1 MAGNDFRLTAL
12 LSVRDT
18 MSPAIKAVSSRWD
31 GFRKTIDST
40 EFRNLQKRL
49 RLFNRSLKNTVDSA
63 ADAAVKIAGPFAGI
77 VASLGMG
84 VKEAVTGFAA
94 AGDAVDKMAARVGLS
109 AETLQEWSFAAKHA
123 GASPEALENGLK
135 DLSKHMAEIASGSD
149 TTSSAATLFKALGI
163 AVKDAGGKIRPVA
176 EVFEEFADAIKRNED
191 PALRTRMAMAAL
203 GEGGRSLIPMMSAG
217 SEGLREMSKQ
227 ARDLGLVMS
236 SEDVTAAANLTDHL
250 DDMRA
255 VFGSI
260 GTTIGAKLAP
270 VVVRLADQFRDLVAA
285 NREAFSARFAAVAT
299 QFAES
304 FSRID
309 FQGIANAVLT
319 VADVSIRAFNA
330 VGGFNTV
337 LYGMG
342 ALMAG
347 KAVTSVITF
356 GSNLLTLGRTMWG
369 LATAARTVG
378 IAMAGALGPVGL
390 VITGVAAAAA
400 VVAANWDSIW
410 PVVKAGASACAN
422 WVSGAWQS
430 MAHGLTGVWQ
440 AVKAGFAGAWNFV
453 TDSLGASVKDGL
465 ANVWTMVKGFFAG
478 LDFASL
484 IPSGV
489 RKIFD
494 VLFGRQSNGLA
505 GVWQTVKAGFADTW
519 HFVTDSLGASVKDG
533 LANVWTMVK
542 DFFAGLDFASLIPS
556 GVRKVF
562 DVLLGRRS
570 SGSTTSSD
578 ASAADTAVTPILQPM
593 PVPRLQ
599 PAAQMSG
606 RMAIQVTAAGGT
618 SAQITDVAAS
628 DGLSILG
635 SVGRSDRSYSGSD

>member
-18 MSPAIKAVSSRWD
+18 MSPAVRAASTRWES
-31 GFRKTIDST
+31 FRKVVNST
-40 EFRNLQKRL
+40 DFRNLRKEL

-77 VASLGMG
+77 AASLGMG

-123 GASPEALENGLK
+123 GTSPEALENGLK

-191 PALRTRMAMAAL
+191 PALRTRMAMATL

-236 SEDVTAAANLTDHL
+236 SEDVAAAANLTDHL

-347 KAVTSVITF
+347 KAVTSVIAF

-390 VITGVAAAAA
+390 VITGVAAAAT

-410 PVVKAGASACAN
+410 PAVKAGASACAN
-422 WVSGAWQS
+422 WVSGAWHS
-430 MAHGLTGVWQ
+430 MA
-440 AVKAGFAGAWNFV
+440 
-453 TDSLGASVKDGL
+453 DGL
-465 ANVWTMVKGFFAG
+465 
-478 LDFASL
+478 S
-484 IPSGV
+484 
-489 RKIFD
+489 
-494 VLFGRQSNGLA
+494 
-505 GVWQTVKAGFADTW
+505 GVWQTVKAGFAGAW
-519 HFVTDSLGASVKDG
+519 NFVTDSLGASVKDG

-542 DFFAGLDFASLIPS
+542 DFFAGLDFASLIPT
-556 GVRKVF
+556 GIRKVF
-562 DVLLGRRS
+562 DVLLGQRS
-570 SGSTTSSD
+570 NSSTTSSD

-593 PVPRLQ
+593 PLPRLQ

-635 SVGRSDRSYSGSD
+635 SVGRSDRSFEGDY

>member
-1 MAGNDFRLTAL
+1 MAGKDFRLTAL
-12 LSVRDT
+12 LAVRDT
-18 MSPAIKAVSSRWD
+18 MSPAIKAASSRWD

-40 EFRNLQKRL
+40 EFRKLQKQL

-63 ADAAVKIAGPFAGI
+63 ADAAMKIAGPFAGI
-77 VASLGMG
+77 AASLGMG

-123 GASPEALENGLK
+123 GASSEALENGLK

-236 SEDVTAAANLTDHL
+236 SEDVAAAANLTDHL

-285 NREAFSARFAAVAT
+285 NREAFSARFASVAS

-356 GSNLLTLGRTMWG
+356 GSNIIQLGRTMWG

-390 VITGVAAAAA
+390 VIAGVAAAAA
-400 VVAANWDSIW
+400 VVVANWDSIW
-410 PVVKAGASACAN
+410 PAVKAGASACAN

-430 MAHGLTGVWQ
+430 MAHGLTGVWTM
-440 AVKAGFAGAWNFV
+440 VKAGFAGAWNFV

-465 ANVWTMVKGFFAG
+465 ANVLTMVKGFFAG

-494 VLFGRQSNGLA
+494 VLF
-505 GVWQTVKAGFADTW
+505 
-519 HFVTDSLGASVKDG
+519 
-533 LANVWTMVK
+533 
-542 DFFAGLDFASLIPS
+542 
-556 GVRKVF
+556 
-562 DVLLGRRS
+562 GRRS

-635 SVGRSDRSYSGSD
+635 SVGRSDRSFEGDY

>member
-18 MSPAIKAVSSRWD
+18 MSPAVRAASTRWEA
-31 GFRKTIDST
+31 FRKVVNST
-40 EFRNLQKRL
+40 DFRNLRKEL

-63 ADAAVKIAGPFAGI
+63 ADAAAKIAGPFAGI
-77 VASLGMG
+77 AASLGMG

-123 GASPEALENGLK
+123 GASPEALEDGLK

-149 TTSSAATLFKALGI
+149 TTSSAATLFKTLGI

-255 VFGSI
+255 VIGSV

-270 VVVRLADQFRDLVAA
+270 VVVRLSDQFRDLVAA
-285 NREAFSARFAAVAT
+285 NREAFSARFASVAS

-356 GSNLLTLGRTMWG
+356 GSSLLTLGRTMWG
-369 LATAARTVG
+369 LVAAARTVG

-390 VITGVAAAAA
+390 VIAGVAAAAA
-400 VVAANWDSIW
+400 VVVANWDSIW
-410 PVVKAGASACAN
+410 PAVKAGASACAN

-440 AVKAGFAGAWNFV
+440 
-453 TDSLGASVKDGL
+453 
-465 ANVWTMVKGFFAG
+465 
-478 LDFASL
+478 
-484 IPSGV
+484 
-489 RKIFD
+489 
-494 VLFGRQSNGLA
+494 
-505 GVWQTVKAGFADTW
+505 TVKAGFSGAW
-519 HFVTDSLGASVKDG
+519 NFVTDSLGASVKDG

-542 DFFAGLDFASLIPS
+542 DFFAGLDFASLIPT
-556 GVRKVF
+556 GIRKVF
-562 DVLLGRRS
+562 DVLLGRTTDVAPADD
-570 SGSTTSSD
+570 ST
-578 ASAADTAVTPILQPM
+578 SAVPTGMTPLVQPAV
-593 PVPRLQ
+593 VPRMQ
-599 PAAQMSG
+599 PAGRMSG

-635 SVGRSDRSYSGSD
+635 SVGRSDRSFSGSD

>member
-12 LSVRDT
+12 LAVRDT
-18 MSPAIKAVSSRWD
+18 MSPAVRAASTRWES
-31 GFRKTIDST
+31 FRKVVNST
-40 EFRNLQKRL
+40 DFRKLRKQL
-49 RLFNRSLKNTVDSA
+49 RLFNRSLKKTVDSA

-77 VASLGMG
+77 AASLGMG

-123 GASPEALENGLK
+123 GTSPEALENGLK

-236 SEDVTAAANLTDHL
+236 SEDVAAAANLTDHL

-260 GTTIGAKLAP
+260 GTTIGARLAP

-356 GSNLLTLGRTMWG
+356 GSSLLTLGRTMWG
-369 LATAARTVG
+369 LVTAARTVG

-390 VITGVAAAAA
+390 VIAGVAAAAA
-400 VVAANWDSIW
+400 VVVANWDSIW
-410 PVVKAGASACAN
+410 PAVKAGASACAN

-440 AVKAGFAGAWNFV
+440 TVKAGFAGAWNFV

-465 ANVWTMVKGFFAG
+465 ANVWTM
-478 LDFASL
+478 
-484 IPSGV
+484 
-489 RKIFD
+489 
-494 VLFGRQSNGLA
+494 
-505 GVWQTVKAGFADTW
+505 
-519 HFVTDSLGASVKDG
+519 
-533 LANVWTMVK
+533 MK

-570 SGSTTSSD
+570 SDSTTSSD
-578 ASAADTAVTPILQPM
+578 ASAADTAVTPILQSM

-635 SVGRSDRSYSGSD
+635 SVGRSDRSFEGDY

>member
-49 RLFNRSLKNTVDSA
+49 RLFNRSLKNSVDSA

-77 VASLGMG
+77 AASLGMG

-149 TTSSAATLFKALGI
+149 TTSSAATLFKTLGI

-217 SEGLREMSKQ
+217 SVGLREMSKQ

-236 SEDVTAAANLTDHL
+236 SEDVAAAANLTDHL

-270 VVVRLADQFRDLVAA
+270 VVVRLSDQFRDLVAA
-285 NREAFSARFAAVAT
+285 NREAFSSRFAAVAT

-347 KAVTSVITF
+347 KAVTSVLTF

-390 VITGVAAAAA
+390 VIAGVATAAA

-410 PVVKAGASACAN
+410 PAVKAGASACAN

-440 AVKAGFAGAWNFV
+440 
-453 TDSLGASVKDGL
+453 
-465 ANVWTMVKGFFAG
+465 
-478 LDFASL
+478 
-484 IPSGV
+484 
-489 RKIFD
+489 
-494 VLFGRQSNGLA
+494 
-505 GVWQTVKAGFADTW
+505 TVKAGFSGAW
-519 HFVTDSLGASVKDG
+519 NFVTDSLGASVKDG

-570 SGSTTSSD
+570 NGSTTSSD
-578 ASAADTAVTPILQPM
+578 ASVADTAVTPILQPM
-593 PVPRLQ
+593 PLPRLQ

-635 SVGRSDRSYSGSD
+635 SVGRSDRSFEGDY

>member
-18 MSPAIKAVSSRWD
+18 MSPAVRAASTRWES
-31 GFRKTIDST
+31 FRKVVNST
-40 EFRNLQKRL
+40 DFRKLRKQL
-49 RLFNRSLKNTVDSA
+49 RLFNRSLKKTVDSA

-77 VASLGMG
+77 AASLGMG

-217 SEGLREMSKQ
+217 SEGLKEMSKQ

-236 SEDVTAAANLTDHL
+236 SEDVAAAANLTDHL

-347 KAVTSVITF
+347 KAVTSVVTF

-369 LATAARTVG
+369 LVTAARTVG

-410 PVVKAGASACAN
+410 PAVKAGASACAN

-440 AVKAGFAGAWNFV
+440 TVKAGFAGAWNFV

-465 ANVWTMVKGFFAG
+465 ANAW
-478 LDFASL
+478 S
-484 IPSGV
+484 
-489 RKIFD
+489 
-494 VLFGRQSNGLA
+494 
-505 GVWQTVKAGFADTW
+505 
-519 HFVTDSLGASVKDG
+519 
-533 LANVWTMVK
+533 MVK
-542 DFFAGLDFASLIPS
+542 DFFAGLDFASLIPT
-556 GVRKVF
+556 GIRKVF

-570 SGSTTSSD
+570 SDSTTSSD

-593 PVPRLQ
+593 PLPRLQ
-599 PAAQMSG
+599 PATQMSG
-606 RMAIQVTAAGGT
+606 RMAIRVTAAGGA
-618 SAQITDVAAS
+618 SAAIDDIEAS
-628 DGLSILG
+628 DGLSIIG
-635 SVGRSDRSYSGSD
+635 SVGRSDRSFSGSD

>member
-31 GFRKTIDST
+31 GFRKTVDST

-77 VASLGMG
+77 AASLGMG

-236 SEDVTAAANLTDHL
+236 SEDVAAAANLTDHL

-347 KAVTSVITF
+347 KAVTSVLTF

-390 VITGVAAAAA
+390 VIAGVATAAA

-410 PVVKAGASACAN
+410 PAVKAGASACAN

-430 MAHGLTGVWQ
+430 MAYGLTGVWQ
-440 AVKAGFAGAWNFV
+440 TVKAGFAGAWNFV

-465 ANVWTMVKGFFAG
+465 ANVWTM
-478 LDFASL
+478 
-484 IPSGV
+484 
-489 RKIFD
+489 
-494 VLFGRQSNGLA
+494 
-505 GVWQTVKAGFADTW
+505 
-519 HFVTDSLGASVKDG
+519 
-533 LANVWTMVK
+533 MK
-542 DFFAGLDFASLIPS
+542 DFFAGLDFASLIPT
-556 GVRKVF
+556 GIRKVF

-570 SGSTTSSD
+570 NGSTTSSD
-578 ASAADTAVTPILQPM
+578 ASVADTAVTPILQPM

-635 SVGRSDRSYSGSD
+635 SVGRSDRSFEGDY

>member
-1 MAGNDFRLTAL
+1 MAGKDFRLTAL
-12 LSVRDT
+12 LAVRDT

-63 ADAAVKIAGPFAGI
+63 ADAAMKIAGPFAGI
-77 VASLGMG
+77 AASLGMG

-149 TTSSAATLFKALGI
+149 TTSSATTLFKALGI

-236 SEDVTAAANLTDHL
+236 SEDVAAAANLTDHL

-285 NREAFSARFAAVAT
+285 NREAFSVRFASVAS
-299 QFAES
+299 QFVES

-319 VADVSIRAFNA
+319 VADVSIRASNA

-347 KAVTSVITF
+347 KAVTSVIAF
-356 GSNLLTLGRTMWG
+356 GSNLIQLGRTMWG

-390 VITGVAAAAA
+390 VIAGVAAAAA
-400 VVAANWDSIW
+400 VVVANWDSIW
-410 PVVKAGASACAN
+410 PAVKAGASACAN

-430 MAHGLTGVWQ
+430 MAHGLTGVWTM
-440 AVKAGFAGAWNFV
+440 VKAGFAGAWNFV

-465 ANVWTMVKGFFAG
+465 ANVWTIVKG
-478 LDFASL
+478 
-484 IPSGV
+484 
-489 RKIFD
+489 
-494 VLFGRQSNGLA
+494 
-505 GVWQTVKAGFADTW
+505 
-519 HFVTDSLGASVKDG
+519 
-533 LANVWTMVK
+533 
-542 DFFAGLDFASLIPS
+542 FFAGLDFASLIPS

-578 ASAADTAVTPILQPM
+578 ASAADAAVTPILQPM

-635 SVGRSDRSYSGSD
+635 SVGRSDRSFEGDY

>member
-18 MSPAIKAVSSRWD
+18 MSPAVRAASTRWD
-31 GFRKTIDST
+31 SFRKVVNST
-40 EFRNLQKRL
+40 DFRKLRKEL
-49 RLFNRSLKNTVDSA
+49 RLFNRSLKKTVDSA
-63 ADAAVKIAGPFAGI
+63 ADAAAKIVGPFAGI
-77 VASLGMG
+77 AASLGMG

-123 GASPEALENGLK
+123 GASPEALEDGLK

-149 TTSSAATLFKALGI
+149 TTSSAATLFKTLGI

-255 VFGSI
+255 VIGSV
-260 GTTIGAKLAP
+260 GTAIGAKLAP

-285 NREAFSARFAAVAT
+285 NREAFSARFASVAS

-347 KAVTSVITF
+347 KAVTSVIAF

-369 LATAARTVG
+369 LVTAARTVG

-390 VITGVAAAAA
+390 VIAGVAAAAA

-410 PVVKAGASACAN
+410 PAVKAGASACAN

-430 MAHGLTGVWQ
+430 MAHGLTGVWKT
-440 AVKAGFAGAWNFV
+440 VKAGFAGAWNFV
-453 TDSLGASVKDGL
+453 TDSLGA
-465 ANVWTMVKGFFAG
+465 
-478 LDFASL
+478 
-484 IPSGV
+484 
-489 RKIFD
+489 R
-494 VLFGRQSNGLA
+494 
-505 GVWQTVKAGFADTW
+505 
-519 HFVTDSLGASVKDG
+519 VKDG

-542 DFFAGLDFASLIPS
+542 DFFAGLDFASLIPT
-556 GVRKVF
+556 GIRKVF
-562 DVLLGRRS
+562 DVLLGRTTDVAPADD
-570 SGSTTSSD
+570 ST
-578 ASAADTAVTPILQPM
+578 SAVPTGMTPLVQPAV
-593 PVPRLQ
+593 VPRMQ
-599 PAAQMSG
+599 PAGRMSG

-635 SVGRSDRSYSGSD
+635 SVGRSDRSFEGDY

>member
-77 VASLGMG
+77 AASLGMG

-149 TTSSAATLFKALGI
+149 TTSSAATLFKTLGI

-217 SEGLREMSKQ
+217 SVGLREMSKQ

-236 SEDVTAAANLTDHL
+236 SEDVAAAANLTDHL

-270 VVVRLADQFRDLVAA
+270 VVVRLSDQFRDLVAA
-285 NREAFSARFAAVAT
+285 NREAFSSRFTAVAT

-347 KAVTSVITF
+347 KAVTSVLTF

-390 VITGVAAAAA
+390 VIAGVATAAA

-410 PVVKAGASACAN
+410 PAVKAGASACAN

-440 AVKAGFAGAWNFV
+440 
-453 TDSLGASVKDGL
+453 
-465 ANVWTMVKGFFAG
+465 
-478 LDFASL
+478 
-484 IPSGV
+484 
-489 RKIFD
+489 
-494 VLFGRQSNGLA
+494 
-505 GVWQTVKAGFADTW
+505 TVKAGFSGAW
-519 HFVTDSLGASVKDG
+519 NFVTDSLGASVKDG

-570 SGSTTSSD
+570 NGSTTSSD
-578 ASAADTAVTPILQPM
+578 ASVADTAVTPILQPM
-593 PVPRLQ
+593 PLPRLQ

-635 SVGRSDRSYSGSD
+635 SVGRSDRSFEGDY

>member
-18 MSPAIKAVSSRWD
+18 MSPAVRAASTRWES
-31 GFRKTIDST
+31 FRKVVNST
-40 EFRNLQKRL
+40 DFRKLRKQL
-49 RLFNRSLKNTVDSA
+49 RLFNRSLKKTVDSA

-77 VASLGMG
+77 AASLGMG

-236 SEDVTAAANLTDHL
+236 SEDVAAAANLTDHL

-347 KAVTSVITF
+347 KAVTSVVTF

-369 LATAARTVG
+369 LVTAARTVG

-410 PVVKAGASACAN
+410 PAVKAGASACAN

-440 AVKAGFAGAWNFV
+440 TVKAGFAGAWNFV

-465 ANVWTMVKGFFAG
+465 ANAW
-478 LDFASL
+478 S
-484 IPSGV
+484 
-489 RKIFD
+489 
-494 VLFGRQSNGLA
+494 
-505 GVWQTVKAGFADTW
+505 
-519 HFVTDSLGASVKDG
+519 
-533 LANVWTMVK
+533 MVK
-542 DFFAGLDFASLIPS
+542 DFFAGLDFASLIPT
-556 GVRKVF
+556 GIRKVF

-570 SGSTTSSD
+570 SDSTTSSD

-593 PVPRLQ
+593 PLPRLQ
-599 PAAQMSG
+599 PATQMSG

-635 SVGRSDRSYSGSD
+635 SVGRSDRSFEGDY

>member
-63 ADAAVKIAGPFAGI
+63 ADAAMKIAGPFAGI
-77 VASLGMG
+77 AASLGMG

-94 AGDAVDKMAARVGLS
+94 AGDAVDKMASRVGLS

-163 AVKDAGGKIRPVA
+163 AVKDAGGKIRPVV

-236 SEDVTAAANLTDHL
+236 SEDVAAAANLTDHL

-390 VITGVAAAAA
+390 VIAGVATAAA

-410 PVVKAGASACAN
+410 PAVKAGASACAN
-422 WVSGAWQS
+422 WVSGAWHS
-430 MAHGLTGVWQ
+430 MADGLSGVWQ
-440 AVKAGFAGAWNFV
+440 TVKAGFAGAWNFV

-465 ANVWTMVKGFFAG
+465 ANVWTM
-478 LDFASL
+478 
-484 IPSGV
+484 
-489 RKIFD
+489 
-494 VLFGRQSNGLA
+494 
-505 GVWQTVKAGFADTW
+505 
-519 HFVTDSLGASVKDG
+519 
-533 LANVWTMVK
+533 MK
-542 DFFAGLDFASLIPS
+542 DFFAGLDFASLIPT
-556 GVRKVF
+556 GIRKVF

-570 SGSTTSSD
+570 NGSTTSSD
-578 ASAADTAVTPILQPM
+578 ASVADTAVTPILQPM

-635 SVGRSDRSYSGSD
+635 SVGRSDRSFEGDY

>member
-18 MSPAIKAVSSRWD
+18 MSPAVRAASTRWES
-31 GFRKTIDST
+31 FRKVVNST
-40 EFRNLQKRL
+40 DFRNLRKEL

-77 VASLGMG
+77 AASLGMG

-149 TTSSAATLFKALGI
+149 TTSSAATLFKTLGI
-163 AVKDAGGKIRPVA
+163 SVKDAGGKIRPVA

-236 SEDVTAAANLTDHL
+236 SEDVAAAANLTDHL

-410 PVVKAGASACAN
+410 PAVKAGASACAN

-430 MAHGLTGVWQ
+430 MAHGL
-440 AVKAGFAGAWNFV
+440 
-453 TDSLGASVKDGL
+453 
-465 ANVWTMVKGFFAG
+465 
-478 LDFASL
+478 
-484 IPSGV
+484 
-489 RKIFD
+489 
-494 VLFGRQSNGLA
+494 A
-505 GVWQTVKAGFADTW
+505 GVWQTVKVGFAGAW
-519 HFVTDSLGASVKDG
+519 NFVTDSLGASVKDG

-542 DFFAGLDFASLIPS
+542 DFFAGLDFASLIPT
-556 GVRKVF
+556 GIRKVF
-562 DVLLGRRS
+562 DVLLGWRS
-570 SGSTTSSD
+570 NGSTTSSD
-578 ASAADTAVTPILQPM
+578 ASAADTAVTPIVQPM
-593 PVPRLQ
+593 PLPRLQ

-635 SVGRSDRSYSGSD
+635 SVGRSDRSFEGDY

>member
-465 ANVWTMVKGFFAG
+465 ANVWTM
-478 LDFASL
+478 
-484 IPSGV
+484 
-489 RKIFD
+489 
-494 VLFGRQSNGLA
+494 
-505 GVWQTVKAGFADTW
+505 
-519 HFVTDSLGASVKDG
+519 
-533 LANVWTMVK
+533 MK
-542 DFFAGLDFASLIPS
+542 DFFAGLDFASLIPT
-556 GVRKVF
+556 GIRKVF

-570 SGSTTSSD
+570 NGSTTSSD
-578 ASAADTAVTPILQPM
+578 ASVADTAVTPILQPM

-635 SVGRSDRSYSGSD
+635 SVGRSDRSFEGDY

>member
-12 LSVRDT
+12 LAVRDT
-18 MSPAIKAVSSRWD
+18 MSPAVRAASTRWES
-31 GFRKTIDST
+31 FRKVVNST
-40 EFRNLQKRL
+40 DFRKLRKQL
-49 RLFNRSLKNTVDSA
+49 RLFNRSLKKTVDSA

-77 VASLGMG
+77 AASLGMG

-123 GASPEALENGLK
+123 GASPQALEDGLK

-176 EVFEEFADAIKRNED
+176 EVFEDFADAIKRNED

-236 SEDVTAAANLTDHL
+236 SEDVAAAANLTDHL

-410 PVVKAGASACAN
+410 PAVKAGASACAN

-430 MAHGLTGVWQ
+430 MAHGL
-440 AVKAGFAGAWNFV
+440 
-453 TDSLGASVKDGL
+453 
-465 ANVWTMVKGFFAG
+465 
-478 LDFASL
+478 
-484 IPSGV
+484 
-489 RKIFD
+489 
-494 VLFGRQSNGLA
+494 A
-505 GVWQTVKAGFADTW
+505 GVWQTVKVGFAGAW
-519 HFVTDSLGASVKDG
+519 NFVTDSLGASVKDG

-542 DFFAGLDFASLIPS
+542 DFFAGLDFASLIPT
-556 GVRKVF
+556 GIRKVF
-562 DVLLGRRS
+562 DVLLGWRS
-570 SGSTTSSD
+570 NGSTTSSD
-578 ASAADTAVTPILQPM
+578 ASAADTAVTPIVQPM
-593 PVPRLQ
+593 PLPRLQ

-635 SVGRSDRSYSGSD
+635 SVGRSDRSFEGDY